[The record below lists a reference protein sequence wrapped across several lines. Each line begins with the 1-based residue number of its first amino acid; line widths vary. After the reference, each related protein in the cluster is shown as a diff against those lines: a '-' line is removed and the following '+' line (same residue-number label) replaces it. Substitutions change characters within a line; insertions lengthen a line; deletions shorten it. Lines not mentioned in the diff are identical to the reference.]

1 LSYARVVVPELA
13 MLDAILLAALEAGVP
28 EPAEIHTEAGAYSRR
43 GTDYGF
49 ATWAQLEDVA

>member
-1 LSYARVVVPELA
+1 MTR
-13 MLDAILLAALEAGVP
+13 LDAYASRTGT

-49 ATWAQLEDVA
+49 ATWAQLEDAA